1 MLNNQIGAFEAKTNF
16 SRILK
21 EVRGGSDFVVTVRG
35 EPVAKIIP
43 FEQEKKMT
51 RKEALD
57 AMRELRKNYR
67 GEPGDFDVRAAIEDG
82 RR

>member
-1 MLNNQIGAFEAKTNF
+1 MLTTQIGAFEAKTHF

-35 EPVAKIIP
+35 EPVAKKIP
-43 FEQEKKMT
+43 YEQEKKMS

-57 AMRELRKNYR
+57 AIRELRKNYR
-67 GEPGDFDVRAAIEDG
+67 GEPGDFDIRAAIEEG